1 MDVGTSGADNKGI
14 ATRCNDARKHVLQN
28 CRTLVK
34 SKAVDIE
41 PHGADDAHM
50 LSPWWEDMVT
60 HMFQDALDSS
70 TCTRAAPVPAPAP
83 ALGSSASASAY
94 AKG

>member
-1 MDVGTSGADNKGI
+1 MDGGSSGADNKGI

-41 PHGADDAHM
+41 PHSAEDTHM
-50 LSPWWEDMVT
+50 LSPGWEDMVT
-60 HMFQDALDSS
+60 HMFQDALDAS
-70 TCTRAAPVPAPAP
+70 TCTRAAPVR
-83 ALGSSASASAY
+83 GSGASASAST
-94 AKG
+94 KG